1 MRMAARSRHSEAV
14 RRPEEAPASELESK
28 RILVVDD
35 EEAIRGLLAELLHSC
50 GYHVLQAG
58 TAQEALACLA
68 DHHVALVIIDVQLP
82 DMDGIALLQRMFET
96 DDGMLGLVMTGYGNV
111 EVAVRAMKAGASDF
125 LGKPFQTDLVRHTVT
140 RLMELHR
147 LRHENSVLK
156 QAIIRSGNIRLTRLA
171 LTDFGMKEQAED
183 VTPQAEYQRGL
194 VDGEQRA
201 SERLTSARRQEQE
214 LVAAVIDRLEST
226 WRRLHDTIEQDVAS
240 LAFAIAHKVL
250 RDAVADRPELIVAQV
265 QAALGHVQERGVV
278 RICVNPLDLPQVEAA
293 RRALAERS
301 DGALSIK
308 LEGDPLMLRGG
319 CLVHTSSRLV
329 DATLETQLL
338 RIGEALRER
347 ESGETH

>member
-1 MRMAARSRHSEAV
+1 
-14 RRPEEAPASELESK
+14 LESK
-28 RILVVDD
+28 NILVVDD
-35 EEAIRGLLAELLHSC
+35 EEAVRRLLAELLRLD

-58 TAQEALACLA
+58 TAQEALTCLA

-125 LGKPFQTDLVRHTVT
+125 LGKPFQTDLVRQSVM

-147 LRHENSVLK
+147 LRHENTVLK

-171 LTDFGMKEQAED
+171 LTDFGMKEQAKD
-183 VTPQAEYQRGL
+183 VTVQAEYQRGL
-194 VDGEQRA
+194 ADGEQRA
-201 SERLTSARRQEQE
+201 SERLASVRREEQE
-214 LVAAVIDRLEST
+214 LVATVINRLEST
-226 WRRLHDTIEQDVAS
+226 WRQLHDTIEQDVAS
-240 LAFAIAHKVL
+240 LAFGIAQKVL
-250 RDAVADRPELIVAQV
+250 RDAVAERPELIVAQV
-265 QAALGHVQERGVV
+265 QAALGHVQERGLVK
-278 RICVNPLDLPQVEAA
+278 ICVNPLDLPQLEAA
-293 RRALAERS
+293 RRALAERA

-308 LEGDPLMLRGG
+308 LEGDPLILRGG
-319 CLVHTSSRLV
+319 CLVQTSSRLV